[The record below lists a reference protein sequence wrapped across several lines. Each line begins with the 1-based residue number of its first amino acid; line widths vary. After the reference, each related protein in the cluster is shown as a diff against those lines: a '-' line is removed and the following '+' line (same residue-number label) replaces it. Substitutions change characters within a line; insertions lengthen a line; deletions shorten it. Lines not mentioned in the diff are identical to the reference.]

1 MEVKIGIQHS
11 AREIVLESALTPD
24 AVSQAITTALEA
36 GGLLTL
42 TDDKGRTV
50 VVPGDKITYV
60 ELGSPER
67 SRVGFGG

>member
-11 AREIVLESALTPD
+11 PREIVLESTLTPE
-24 AVSQAITTALEA
+24 AVSKAITAALEA